1 MPLYHEVVGATSP
14 PARIPCRVPLLP
26 TLPSSGATCSETG
39 AGHTRKR
46 RAHHEL
52 NIDSQVQGKRARAD
66 ASSSSRNVDAQE
78 GLQEMREV
86 IAEAALAAAR
96 TVAQREEA
104 LFERMKSVLTEL
116 VQPSVR
122 PPSSSRSPVEA
133 CSAGVCARSPYSA
146 TKEADMERLV
156 TSIGHDYIEDTLW
169 NIQPTNQ
176 GILSHDIIWNC
187 AQTSKYGQWAGTDR
201 ERVVER
207 TNEACAIET
216 RDTVAEEG
224 MGVDTQNDVDVH
236 REHDNTLLMDLVPN
250 LGEGDALVGMNGE
263 SMILESVV
271 EDVVMGSGV
280 GEKDEGGGTLDCA
293 IIATTVEGEPQ
304 WSGTVPTE
312 MALGERPQELPFTNS
327 VTTGERA
334 VEMGDTGH
342 TLVKKIVPE
351 LRDTGAVGEK
361 IGELVM
367 SVSAPTAVDL
377 VPSGRLEMKQGD
389 GSTGTGFHECGTD
402 TPKELEVREGLTETE
417 RDMAAAAE
425 KNKSKDCQIHLDSCD
440 LNSGEGSDESDL
452 ESPPTDSVPRTLL
465 LYSAFRAKG
474 PDALTRLKRLLA
486 DEWVKRWPEDAKK
499 FKTMPHPLGGFYDE
513 WKWNDELIR
522 TVQGT
527 RQFAK
532 PWKNTKFVS
541 RIDILIKLPLT
552 P

>member
-1 MPLYHEVVGATSP
+1 MPLYHEVVGVTSP
-14 PARIPCRVPLLP
+14 PARISCRHLLLP

-46 RAHHEL
+46 EAHHEL

-96 TVAQREEA
+96 TVAREFEDRQEARLRELRQYIASIERTRIEREEA
-104 LFERMKSVLTEL
+104 LFERMKYVLTEL

-122 PPSSSRSPVEA
+122 LPSGSRSPVEA
-133 CSAGVCARSPYSA
+133 CSVGVYARSPYSA

-156 TSIGHDYIEDTLW
+156 ISIGHDYIEDTLW

-216 RDTVAEEG
+216 TDTVAEEG

-250 LGEGDALVGMNGE
+250 LGEGDALVGRNGE

-280 GEKDEGGGTLDCA
+280 GEKDEGGGTSDCA

-304 WSGTVPTE
+304 RSGTAPTE

-342 TLVKKIVPE
+342 TLVKKVLE
-351 LRDTGAVGEK
+351 RVEGV
-361 IGELVM
+361 IGQLVM
-367 SVSAPTAVDL
+367 SASAPTAMDL
-377 VPSGRLEMKQGD
+377 VPSGRLEMEQGD
-389 GSTGTGFHECGTD
+389 GSTGTGFHEGGTD
-402 TPKELEVREGLTETE
+402 MPKELDVREGLTETE
-417 RDMAAAAE
+417 RDRAAAAE
-425 KNKSKDCQIHLDSCD
+425 KNKSKDCQIHLDSCN
-440 LNSGEGSDESDL
+440 LNS
-452 ESPPTDSVPRTLL
+452 VQ
-465 LYSAFRAKG
+465 
-474 PDALTRLKRLLA
+474 LTVTKYWPQRLLA

-499 FKTMPHPLGGFYDE
+499 FKTAPHPLGGFYDE
-513 WKWNDELIR
+513 WEWNDELIR

-532 PWKNTKFVS
+532 PWRNAKYVS
-541 RIDILIKLPLT
+541 RIDILIELPFT